1 MTILLGP
8 QQHEGVATAFVGIG
22 SRGATHRH
30 HDRRGGGELACCL
43 LLCGF
48 GLLVGGGGPWQRK
61 KDDGQTDMVNF
72 HLSRSTTCSHRPH
85 FGEFRSRNGIQ
96 IVANFNFIL
105 VWISSVWLRGLHPT
119 NKHLEL
125 R

>member
-43 LLCGF
+43 LLCF
-48 GLLVGGGGPWQRK
+48 VALACLLAVVDHGSGK
-61 KDDGQTDMVNF
+61 K
-72 HLSRSTTCSHRPH
+72 TTVRPT
-85 FGEFRSRNGIQ
+85 
-96 IVANFNFIL
+96 
-105 VWISSVWLRGLHPT
+105 W
-119 NKHLEL
+119 
-125 R
+125 